1 MGDAVPSPDESAGP
15 VVALI
20 RRALAE
26 RSARP
31 GTAPLVVAVD
41 GRSGGGKSTLAR
53 AVVTAL
59 GSGSDP
65 VVAVVIEGDD
75 FYAGGSAA
83 AWDARSIEERADRV
97 IDWRRQREVLEAL
110 RRGEAAS
117 WHPFDW
123 YSDDWD
129 GDRVPVADQ
138 PVRCA
143 PGEAVILEGVYS
155 ARPEL
160 ADLVDLRVLL
170 DPPAER
176 RGRQLREREGE
187 GRRDDW
193 DARWAGA
200 EEHYFGVVLAGERC
214 DLVLGG

>member
-1 MGDAVPSPDESAGP
+1 MEDATSGPAPDELAVP
-15 VVALI
+15 VVALV
-20 RRALAE
+20 RRRLVVPD
-26 RSARP
+26 RP
-31 GTAPLVVAVD
+31 VPLVVAID
-41 GRSGGGKSTLAR
+41 GRSGGGKSSLAR
-53 AVVTAL
+53 SIAAAL
-59 GSGSDP
+59 GSGPDL
-65 VVAVVIEGDD
+65 VAVSVIEGDD

-83 AWDARSIEERADRV
+83 VWDARGIEERAARV
-97 IDWRRQREVLEAL
+97 IDWRRQRDVLEAL

-123 YSDDWD
+123 HSADWD
-129 GDRVPVADQ
+129 ADRVPMVDE

-143 PGEAVILEGVYS
+143 PGDVVLLEGVYS

-176 RGRQLREREGE
+176 RERQLREREGE

-193 DARWAGA
+193 DTRWAEA
-200 EEHYFGVVLAGERC
+200 EVHYFGVVVSAADF
-214 DLVLGG
+214 DLVLGR